1 MAPEPKFKIGAY
13 VKYTRTHGVQHRVRV
28 SGTRLPTVMVTITE
42 TGFIQCIP
50 PFEGNSVTYK
60 VREVVGIP
68 VNIRS

>member
-13 VKYTRTHGVQHRVRV
+13 VKYTRTRAVKCRVP
-28 SGTRLPTVMVTITE
+28 GIRLRAVMFPITE

-60 VREVVGIP
+60 VREVFAIP

>member
-13 VKYTRTHGVQHRVRV
+13 VKYTRTHGFRCHGVI
-28 SGTRLPTVMVTITE
+28 GMPPLTVMATITG
-42 TGFIQCIP
+42 TGFIQCIQ
-50 PFEGNSVTYK
+50 PFEGNSITYK